1 MDSMVRQFVTVDPRI
16 FKRQSHLDRPRP
28 SQVYHVGIYSRSC
41 CGIDRMMALEVTY
54 AFIGF
59 IMGGIAIIIS
69 LYALLTLDE
78 MKQNGK
84 QWIELNQE
92 LKKKIDILEKGGVS
106 SPWKK

>member
-1 MDSMVRQFVTVDPRI
+1 
-16 FKRQSHLDRPRP
+16 
-28 SQVYHVGIYSRSC
+28 
-41 CGIDRMMALEVTY
+41 MMALEVTY

-59 IMGGIAIIIS
+59 IMGGIAILIS

-78 MKQNGK
+78 MKENGK

-92 LKKKIDILEKGGVS
+92 LKKKIDTLEKGGVS

>member
-1 MDSMVRQFVTVDPRI
+1 MP
-16 FKRQSHLDRPRP
+16 
-28 SQVYHVGIYSRSC
+28 
-41 CGIDRMMALEVTY
+41 LEVTY

-59 IMGGIAIIIS
+59 VMGGIAILIS

-92 LKKKIDILEKGGVS
+92 LKKKIDTLEKGGAL